1 MENMRGQKGDKI
13 QKSVFYAL
21 QVYTIFFKTPKEKCL
36 IILKHTDESILT
48 TFNAKFTSGRNVWGN
63 QALKN
68 ASCVKKGHGWLG
80 VFIFYSEWW
89 GDMKN
94 PILQLS
100 NIGQTEH
107 INDLCK
113 FNEEEPN
120 VPFRS
125 LSI

>member
-1 MENMRGQKGDKI
+1 MVRGI
-13 QKSVFYAL
+13 Y
-21 QVYTIFFKTPKEKCL
+21 
-36 IILKHTDESILT
+36 ILFGMMGGYE
-48 TFNAKFTSGRNVWGN
+48 
-63 QALKN
+63 
-68 ASCVKKGHGWLG
+68 
-80 VFIFYSEWW
+80 
-89 GDMKN
+89 N